1 MELHIRTTLL
11 CVNRCMDDPMEGEN
25 SVTDVIE
32 NLKQAFTI
40 EMSVP
45 FIEGFSIDLIQV
57 AIFIVIFGGFLVLGG
72 LLQRQLR
79 RLLMYLQ
86 VREVRQERVLWA
98 VYIFVGLVG
107 LIAALNAFGAP
118 RDLMRRLLSYS
129 IPIGQTRLSV
139 TDIAL
144 AITVVGASA
153 LFARYLKVVLRDK
166 VLPAFQLPVNA
177 EFLFLRFTQLIVIAF
192 GVLVAVNLIGFNMSS
207 VLVALGGLSIGIG
220 FGLQNIASNFVSGV
234 ILVFERPI
242 KIGDRITVE
251 GTYGVVKAI
260 NMRSTVVATPEDID
274 IIIPN
279 SKFISETVTNITHD
293 NTRTRIKV
301 PVGVSYESDEDLV
314 KMLLV
319 ETANSHPEIIKE
331 INPDLPDVVPP
342 FVRFIQFGDSSL
354 DFELLAWIPNVM
366 RRREIM
372 SDLHFMIR
380 KKFREH
386 GIVIAFPQRDVHLY
400 PATEVQPTE
409 S

>member
-1 MELHIRTTLL
+1 M
-11 CVNRCMDDPMEGEN
+11 
-25 SVTDVIE
+25 TDVIE
-32 NLKQAFTI
+32 DLKQAFTI

-45 FIEGFSIDLIQV
+45 FVYGFSIDLIQV

-72 LLQRQLR
+72 LPQRQLR

-86 VREVRQERVLWA
+86 VREVRQERVLWV

-107 LIAALNAFGAP
+107 FIAALNAFGAP

-177 EFLFLRFTQLIVIAF
+177 EFLFLRFTQLIVTAF

-242 KIGDRITVE
+242 KIGDRVTVE

-260 NMRSTVVATPEDID
+260 NIRSTVVATPEDID

-279 SKFISETVTNITHD
+279 SKFISETVTNMTHD

-301 PVGVSYESDEDLV
+301 PVGVSYESDDDLV

-319 ETANSHPEIIKE
+319 EVANSHPETIKE

-342 FVRFIQFGDSSL
+342 FVRFIRFGDSSL

-366 RRREIM
+366 RRLEII

-400 PATEVQPTE
+400 PATEVQPKE

>member
-1 MELHIRTTLL
+1 M
-11 CVNRCMDDPMEGEN
+11 
-25 SVTDVIE
+25 TDVIE
-32 NLKQAFTI
+32 DLKQAFTI

-45 FIEGFSIDLIQV
+45 FVDGFSIDLIQV

-86 VREVRQERVLWA
+86 VREVRQERVLWV

-107 LIAALNAFGAP
+107 FIAALNAFGAP

-177 EFLFLRFTQLIVIAF
+177 EFLFLRFTQLIVTAF

-207 VLVALGGLSIGIG
+207 VLVALGGISIGIG

-242 KIGDRITVE
+242 KIGDRVTVE

-301 PVGVSYESDEDLV
+301 PVGVSYESDDDLV

-319 ETANSHPEIIKE
+319 EVANSHPETIKE

-342 FVRFIQFGDSSL
+342 FVRFIRFGDSSL

-366 RRREIM
+366 RRLEII

-400 PATEVQPTE
+400 PATEVQPKE

>member
-1 MELHIRTTLL
+1 M
-11 CVNRCMDDPMEGEN
+11 
-25 SVTDVIE
+25 TDVIE
-32 NLKQAFTI
+32 DLKQAFTI

-45 FIEGFSIDLIQV
+45 FVDGFSIDLIQV

-86 VREVRQERVLWA
+86 VREVRQERVLWV

-107 LIAALNAFGAP
+107 FIAALNAFGAP

-177 EFLFLRFTQLIVIAF
+177 EFLFLRFTQLIVTAF
-192 GVLVAVNLIGFNMSS
+192 GALVAVNLIGFNMSS

-242 KIGDRITVE
+242 KIGDRVTVE

-279 SKFISETVTNITHD
+279 SKFISETVTNMTHD

-301 PVGVSYESDEDLV
+301 PVGVSYESDDDLV

-319 ETANSHPEIIKE
+319 EVANSHPETIKE

-342 FVRFIQFGDSSL
+342 FVRFIRFGDSSL

-366 RRREIM
+366 RRLEII

-400 PATEVQPTE
+400 PATEVQPKE

>member
-1 MELHIRTTLL
+1 M
-11 CVNRCMDDPMEGEN
+11 
-25 SVTDVIE
+25 TDVIE
-32 NLKQAFTI
+32 DLKQAFTI

-45 FIEGFSIDLIQV
+45 FVDGFSIDLIQV

-86 VREVRQERVLWA
+86 VREVRQERVLWV

-107 LIAALNAFGAP
+107 FIAALNAFGAP

-207 VLVALGGLSIGIG
+207 VLVALGGISIGIG

-342 FVRFIQFGDSSL
+342 FVRFIRFGDSSL

-366 RRREIM
+366 RRLEII

-400 PATEVQPTE
+400 PATEVQPKE

>member
-1 MELHIRTTLL
+1 M
-11 CVNRCMDDPMEGEN
+11 
-25 SVTDVIE
+25 TDVIE
-32 NLKQAFTI
+32 DLKQAFTI

-45 FIEGFSIDLIQV
+45 FVDGFSIDLIQV

-86 VREVRQERVLWA
+86 VREVRQERVLWV

-107 LIAALNAFGAP
+107 FIAALNAFGAP

-177 EFLFLRFTQLIVIAF
+177 EFLFLRFTQLIVTAF

-242 KIGDRITVE
+242 KIGDRVTVE

-279 SKFISETVTNITHD
+279 SKFISETVTNMTHD

-301 PVGVSYESDEDLV
+301 PVGVSYESDDDLV

-319 ETANSHPEIIKE
+319 EVANSHPETIKE

-342 FVRFIQFGDSSL
+342 FVRFIRFGDSSL

-366 RRREIM
+366 RRLEII

-400 PATEVQPTE
+400 PATEVQPKE

>member
-1 MELHIRTTLL
+1 MESK
-11 CVNRCMDDPMEGEN
+11 EGEN

-32 NLKQAFTI
+32 DLKQAFTI

-45 FIEGFSIDLIQV
+45 FVDGFSIDLIQV

-86 VREVRQERVLWA
+86 VREVRQERVLWV

-107 LIAALNAFGAP
+107 FIAALNAFGAP

-177 EFLFLRFTQLIVIAF
+177 EFLFLRFTQLIVTAF

-207 VLVALGGLSIGIG
+207 VLVALGGISIGIG

-242 KIGDRITVE
+242 KIGDRVTVE

-279 SKFISETVTNITHD
+279 SKFISETVTNMTHD

-301 PVGVSYESDEDLV
+301 PVGVSYESDDDLV

-319 ETANSHPEIIKE
+319 EVANSHPETIKE

-342 FVRFIQFGDSSL
+342 FVRFIRFGDSSL

-366 RRREIM
+366 RRLEII

-400 PATEVQPTE
+400 PATEVQPKE

>member
-1 MELHIRTTLL
+1 M
-11 CVNRCMDDPMEGEN
+11 
-25 SVTDVIE
+25 TDVIE
-32 NLKQAFTI
+32 DLKQAFTI

-45 FIEGFSIDLIQV
+45 FVDGFSIGLIQV

-86 VREVRQERVLWA
+86 VREVRQERVLWV

-107 LIAALNAFGAP
+107 FIAALNAFGAP

-177 EFLFLRFTQLIVIAF
+177 EFLFLRFTQLIVTAF

-279 SKFISETVTNITHD
+279 SKFISETVTNMTHD

-301 PVGVSYESDEDLV
+301 PVGVSYESDDDLV

-319 ETANSHPEIIKE
+319 EVANSHPETIKE

-342 FVRFIQFGDSSL
+342 FVRFIRFGDSSL

-366 RRREIM
+366 RRLEII

-400 PATEVQPTE
+400 PATEVQPKE

>member
-1 MELHIRTTLL
+1 M
-11 CVNRCMDDPMEGEN
+11 
-25 SVTDVIE
+25 TDVIE
-32 NLKQAFTI
+32 DLKQAFTI

-45 FIEGFSIDLIQV
+45 FVDGFSIDLIQV

-86 VREVRQERVLWA
+86 VREVRQERVLWV
-98 VYIFVGLVG
+98 VYIIVGLVG
-107 LIAALNAFGAP
+107 LIVALNAFGAP

-177 EFLFLRFTQLIVIAF
+177 EFLFLRFTHLIVIAF

-220 FGLQNIASNFVSGV
+220 FGLQNIASNFISGV

-242 KIGDRITVE
+242 KIGDRVTVE

-301 PVGVSYESDEDLV
+301 PVGVSYESDDDLV

-319 ETANSHPEIIKE
+319 EVANSHPETIKE

-342 FVRFIQFGDSSL
+342 FVRFIRFGDSSL

-366 RRREIM
+366 RRLEII

-400 PATEVQPTE
+400 PATEVQPKE

>member
-1 MELHIRTTLL
+1 M
-11 CVNRCMDDPMEGEN
+11 
-25 SVTDVIE
+25 TDVIE
-32 NLKQAFTI
+32 DLKQAFTI

-45 FIEGFSIDLIQV
+45 FVDGFSIDLIQV

-86 VREVRQERVLWA
+86 VREVRQERVLWV

-107 LIAALNAFGAP
+107 FIAALNAFGAP

-242 KIGDRITVE
+242 KIGDRVTVE

-301 PVGVSYESDEDLV
+301 PVGVSYESDDDLV

-319 ETANSHPEIIKE
+319 EVANSHPETIKE

-342 FVRFIQFGDSSL
+342 FVRFIRFGDSSL

-366 RRREIM
+366 RRLEII

-400 PATEVQPTE
+400 PATEVQPKE